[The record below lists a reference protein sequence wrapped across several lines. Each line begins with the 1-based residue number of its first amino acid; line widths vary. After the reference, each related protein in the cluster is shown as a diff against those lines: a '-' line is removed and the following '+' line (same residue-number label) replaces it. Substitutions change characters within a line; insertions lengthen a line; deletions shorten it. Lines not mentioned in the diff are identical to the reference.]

1 MENFLSRQRF
11 QRYASLVDKR
21 GGGRREV
28 KLTPRLTLVR
38 FDVSE
43 SGYACYTRGDESD
56 G

>member
-11 QRYASLVDKR
+11 RDTRRWWIR
-21 GGGRREV
+21 GEGERREV

>member
-21 GGGRREV
+21 GRGEV

>member
-21 GGGRREV
+21 GEV